1 MISWSQKAKS
11 PEAAGLFTNETKHT
25 SNSTADDGSL
35 LDILRAE
42 LGRFGLAVRK
52 VNPSGYYATCKKS
65 AHFLRDHADMTAL
78 CAKLA
83 GSAENT
89 KQAGNLPDSEVFS
102 RPEFCWYGASHVRDG
117 FGRGGRSGNARRST
131 CFEFSHPVHPHCP
144 KSGARGFQVQQ
155 GTGMPTIIT
164 VKKRTSVA
172 PNIPPAE
179 LTAQARQ
186 RLQEAI
192 DLLAGTPSTEDTAR
206 ALGRVMSASRALK
219 RSMEAMGGGN
229 V

>member
-1 MISWSQKAKS
+1 MITSSQKGENPLAGGFLKAKRQAIH
-11 PEAAGLFTNETKHT
+11 EH
-25 SNSTADDGSL
+25 NSTADDGSL

-192 DLLAGTPSTEDTAR
+192 DLLQGTPSTEDTAR
-206 ALGRVMSASRALK
+206 ALGRVMSASRSLK
-219 RSMEAMGGGN
+219 RSMEK
-229 V
+229 